1 MRQIPLIKG
10 QFVSLCMF
18 RKQPQPRTFEYR
30 PRYFDP
36 ETERYQNAG
45 KGVRGG
51 IDGMR
56 SRISRHFREYNQ
68 STSSNTGK
76 VKSQVRSSNLRLILI
91 LATLFV
97 IAWWMLSY
105 NLERILA
112 LLS

>member
-1 MRQIPLIKG
+1 
-10 QFVSLCMF
+10 MF
-18 RKQPQPRTFEYR
+18 RKQPNPRTFEYR

-45 KGVRGG
+45 KGARGG

-56 SRISRHFREYNQ
+56 SRISRHFKEYNQ
-68 STSSNTGK
+68 SASSNTGK